1 MQDRNSAEYRR
12 WRQEVKERDEYIC
25 RQCGAD
31 TNLEVHHIK
40 PYDKYRVL
48 ATDTDN
54 GITLCRNCH
63 ARLKGKEESTN
74 LLTIIEEITGQH
86 DSQTAD
92 QLKRLNSKF
101 CNYLVRLL
109 ESGKSDT
116 RNNIVDQLDIQLS
129 AYPDSLNQFL
139 SLIRYRLDKENGS
152 DRGFAGQMATEFLM
166 RYYKGEEVIKN
177 DSEAAEWFHE
187 AAQQGRAIMQTCL
200 GWMYHHGLM
209 VEQNDEEA
217 VKWFQKAAQQKCD
230 IAQYSLGCM
239 YETGRG
245 IEQNDEEA
253 VKWFQRAAQQECD
266 IAQYSLGCMYVEGRG
281 VEQNNKEAIKWFQK
295 AAHQGYADA
304 QYILGVV
311 YTWGLDVEQDHEEAA
326 KWFYKAAQQGDTT
339 AQTHLGL
346 MYADGKG
353 VERDHKEAI
362 KWYRKAAQQD
372 FAIAQ
377 YILGVVYTKG
387 LDVEQDYE
395 EAAKW
400 FQKAAEQG
408 HAEAQDN
415 LRRYR
420 TETSTID

>member
-1 MQDRNSAEYRR
+1 MQNDRNSAEYQR
-12 WRQEVKERDEYIC
+12 WRREVKERDGYVC

-31 TNLEVHHIK
+31 TNLEIHHIK

-109 ESGKSDT
+109 ESGNPGI

-152 DRGFAGQMATEFLM
+152 DGGFAGQMATEFLM

-187 AAQQGRAIMQTCL
+187 SAQQGRVIMQTCL

-217 VKWFQKAAQQKCD
+217 VKWFQKAAQQ
-230 IAQYSLGCM
+230 
-239 YETGRG
+239 
-245 IEQNDEEA
+245 
-253 VKWFQRAAQQECD
+253 ECD

-281 VEQNNKEAIKWFQK
+281 VEQNNKEAIKQFQK

-304 QYILGVV
+304 QCILGAV
-311 YTWGLDVEQDHEEAA
+311 YTWGLDVEQDHEEA
-326 KWFYKAAQQGDTT
+326 
-339 AQTHLGL
+339 
-346 MYADGKG
+346 
-353 VERDHKEAI
+353 I
-362 KWYRKAAQQD
+362 
-372 FAIAQ
+372 
-377 YILGVVYTKG
+377 
-387 LDVEQDYE
+387 
-395 EAAKW
+395 KW

-408 HAEAQDN
+408 HVEAQGN
-415 LRRYR
+415 LCRYR
-420 TETSTID
+420 TGAPLTD